1 MDIICIGRL
10 SHLCLLKILLLFV
23 FILLIWILIWKFLI
37 AQYFEFLSSFFLLYR
52 HFSLA
57 EWCVLIKS
65 IWRYFTRWVDKIF
78 LGLNSRHSYLRF
90 LWLLLILI
98 LSISINASCTLMTTL
113 IFLHLILVS
122 PFFLYIFK

>member
-1 MDIICIGRL
+1 MDIICIGWL
-10 SHLCLLKILLLFV
+10 SNLCLLKILLLFV

-37 AQYFEFLSSFFLLYR
+37 TQYFEFLSSFFLLYR

-57 EWCVLIKS
+57 KWCVLIKS

-78 LGLNSRHSYLRF
+78 LGFNSRHSYLRF

-113 IFLHLILVS
+113 IFPNLILVS